1 MTKIYWMHHCI
12 DLHEIITNSELFS
25 TQQATQEF
33 REQIL
38 RVKGDNNIPFILVGF
53 SRDLLKLTP
62 L

>member
-1 MTKIYWMHHCI
+1 MVNDKKIIGCII

-25 TQQATQEF
+25 SQQATQEF

-53 SRDLLKLTP
+53 SRDLP
-62 L
+62 